1 LPNGR
6 HLWLFHHNADVPGS
20 EDYQVPQ
27 LNDWRYV
34 DRMKSMLVALSI
46 VVATHLAF
54 RPAAAQELEP
64 LAMSYL
70 PGNAIAW
77 DLDVAMEKGFFK
89 GVLPPGTTISP
100 RDYMLPRELG
110 GLYR

>member
-1 LPNGR
+1 
-6 HLWLFHHNADVPGS
+6 
-20 EDYQVPQ
+20 
-27 LNDWRYV
+27 
-34 DRMKSMLVALSI
+34 MLVALSI

-70 PGNAIAW
+70 PGNA
-77 DLDVAMEKGFFK
+77 MEKGFFK